1 MGKQKRRFGD
11 RKDARLVRDEDALH
25 FIMPYLMPNRAD
37 NEAFISEKIDL
48 TNIMA
53 YLKEKNVE
61 GIDFKYS
68 IFHIITAAL
77 ARTVVQR
84 PKMNRFIKGHRLYQR
99 DKITLSFVAKK
110 VFSDNGEEA
119 LVFVTCDENSTVD
132 TIHETLRE
140 KLSRVRAEGEVD
152 HTTGM
157 MNKLTK
163 VPRFIMRFIF
173 RILRLLDYY
182 GRLPDGLCKEDP
194 EYASVFITNLGSIK
208 LNAGYHHLANWG
220 TNSIFV
226 VLGEKHLSPYFDK
239 YGNVEMR
246 EAMNIGI
253 TLDERIAD
261 GYYYSKTIKL
271 FKYLLEN
278 PHLLEEPAGKEVD
291 YEQKSRST
299 VV

>member
-1 MGKQKRRFGD
+1 MEQRKRRFGD
-11 RKDARLVRDEDALH
+11 RKDAYLVRDEDALH
-25 FIMPYLMPNRAD
+25 FIMPYIMPNRAD

-48 TNIMA
+48 TNIIE
-53 YLKEKNVE
+53 YLNEKNVD

-77 ARTVVQR
+77 ARTIVQR

-99 DKITLSFVAKK
+99 NKLTFSFVAKK

-119 LVFVTCDENSTVD
+119 LIFINCDENSTVD
-132 TIHETLRE
+132 TIHDAIKQ
-140 KLSRVRAEGEVD
+140 KLTKVRAEGEVD

-163 VPRFIMRFIF
+163 VPRFLMRFIF

-182 GRLPDGLCKEDP
+182 GRLPDSLCKEDP

-208 LNAGYHHLANWG
+208 LNSGYHHLANWG
-220 TNSIFV
+220 TNSIFI
-226 VLGEKHLSPYFDK
+226 VLGEKHLAPYYDK
-239 YGNVEMR
+239 YGNVDMR
-246 EAMNIGI
+246 ETMNIGI

-271 FKYLLEN
+271 FKHLLQN
-278 PHLLEEPAGKEVD
+278 PHLLEEPAGQEVD
-291 YEQKSRST
+291 YEQKSRSAL
-299 VV
+299 V